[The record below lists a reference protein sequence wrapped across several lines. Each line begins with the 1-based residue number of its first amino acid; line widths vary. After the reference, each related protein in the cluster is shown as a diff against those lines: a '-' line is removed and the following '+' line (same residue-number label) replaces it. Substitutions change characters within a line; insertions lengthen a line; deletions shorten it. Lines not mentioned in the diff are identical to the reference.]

1 LRTGAGRGRYRGNK
15 MNGQL
20 IKVVSGFSS
29 RPIPLLAGAALL
41 LAFGMALSLHLGV
54 RQNTPG
60 EVWSALFGG
69 ASDTTALVIATL
81 RVPRTLIAPLVGA
94 GLGLAGLLLQSVSRN
109 PLASPD
115 LLGINAGAALAVVLA
130 VSVFNVTALLPLAL
144 IAAIGALGTTAL
156 VFALSAAAGGAM
168 TPVNTLL
175 AGVTLAGFFAAA
187 TQVVLVIDETA
198 METLIFW
205 LSGGFVDRSL
215 SLLAITAPVVAIGLV
230 VALFNARA
238 LDVLA
243 ADDQSAAALG
253 VPVSALRGLMLG
265 MAALLAAAAVTTA
278 GPVSFVG
285 LVAPHIAR
293 RLGGLD
299 HALLVPLS
307 ALVGASLAVYAD
319 VAARFIIYPS
329 EAPVGAVLAF
339 VGVPALVLL
348 LQAGTLR
355 QVRA

>member
-1 LRTGAGRGRYRGNK
+1 MLS
-15 MNGQL
+15 L
-20 IKVVSGFSS
+20 
-29 RPIPLLAGAALL
+29 
-41 LAFGMALSLHLGV
+41 GMVLSLHLGV
-54 RQNTPG
+54 RQNSPA
-60 EVWSALFGG
+60 EVWAALFGG
-69 ASDTTALVIATL
+69 GDDTASLVIATL
-81 RVPRTLIAPLVGA
+81 RVPRTLIAPVVGA

-115 LLGINAGAALAVVLA
+115 LLGINAGAALAVVIA
-130 VSVFNVTALLPLAL
+130 VAVFDVAGLLPLAA
-144 IAAIGALGTTAL
+144 IAALGALGTTAL
-156 VFALSAAAGGAM
+156 VFALALAAGGAM
-168 TPVNTLL
+168 SSVNTLL
-175 AGVTLAGFFAAA
+175 AGVTLAGFFAAG
-187 TQVVLVIDETA
+187 TQIVLVVDETA

-215 SLLAITAPVVAIGLV
+215 SLLWLAAPVT
-230 VALFNARA
+230 ALAFLIALINARA

-253 VPVSALRGLMLG
+253 VPVGALRALMLG
-265 MAALLAAAAVTTA
+265 LAALLAAAAVTTA

-293 RLGGLD
+293 RLAGAG
-299 HALLVPLS
+299 HAVLVPLS
-307 ALVGASLAVYAD
+307 AIIGAALAIYAD
-319 VAARFIIYPS
+319 IAARFVIHPS

-339 VGVPALVLL
+339 VGVPVLVIL

>member
-1 LRTGAGRGRYRGNK
+1 
-15 MNGQL
+15 M
-20 IKVVSGFSS
+20 SGFPARSS
-29 RPIPLLAGAALL
+29 RLLLPALALL
-41 LAFGMALSLHLGV
+41 SLGMVLSLHLGV
-54 RQNTPG
+54 RQNSPA
-60 EVWSALFGG
+60 EVWAALFGG
-69 ASDTTALVIATL
+69 GDDTASLVIATL
-81 RVPRTLIAPLVGA
+81 RVPRTLIAPVVGA

-115 LLGINAGAALAVVLA
+115 LLGINAGAALAVVIA
-130 VSVFNVTALLPLAL
+130 VAIFDVAGLLPLAL
-144 IAAIGALGTTAL
+144 IAALGALGTTAL
-156 VFALSAAAGGAM
+156 VFALALAAGGAM
-168 TPVNTLL
+168 SSVNTLL
-175 AGVTLAGFFAAA
+175 AGVTLAGFFAAG
-187 TQVVLVIDETA
+187 TQIVLVVDETA

-215 SLLAITAPVVAIGLV
+215 SLLWLAAPVT
-230 VALFNARA
+230 ALSFLIALLNARA

-253 VPVSALRGLMLG
+253 VPVGALRALMLG
-265 MAALLAAAAVTTA
+265 LAALLAAAAVTTA

-293 RLGGLD
+293 RLAGAG
-299 HALLVPLS
+299 HAVLVPLS
-307 ALVGASLAVYAD
+307 AIIGAALAIYAD
-319 VAARFIIYPS
+319 IAARFVIHPS

>member
-1 LRTGAGRGRYRGNK
+1 
-15 MNGQL
+15 M
-20 IKVVSGFSS
+20 V
-29 RPIPLLAGAALL
+29 
-41 LAFGMALSLHLGV
+41 LSLHLGV
-54 RQNTPG
+54 RQNSPA
-60 EVWSALFGG
+60 EVWAALFGG
-69 ASDTTALVIATL
+69 GDDTASLVIATL
-81 RVPRTLIAPLVGA
+81 RVPRTLIAPVVGA

-115 LLGINAGAALAVVLA
+115 LLGINAGAALAVVIA
-130 VSVFNVTALLPLAL
+130 VAIFDVAGLLPLAL
-144 IAAIGALGTTAL
+144 IAALGALGTTAL
-156 VFALSAAAGGAM
+156 VFALALAAGGAM
-168 TPVNTLL
+168 SSVNTLL
-175 AGVTLAGFFAAA
+175 AGVTLAGFFAAG
-187 TQVVLVIDETA
+187 TQIVLVVDETA

-215 SLLAITAPVVAIGLV
+215 SLLWLAAPVVAVAVL
-230 VALFNARA
+230 VALLNARA

-253 VPVSALRGLMLG
+253 VPVGALRALMLG
-265 MAALLAAAAVTTA
+265 LAALLAATAVTTA

-293 RLGGLD
+293 RLAGAG
-299 HALLVPLS
+299 HAVLVPLS
-307 ALVGASLAVYAD
+307 ALIGAALAISAD
-319 VAARFIIYPS
+319 IAARFVIHPS

-339 VGVPALVLL
+339 VGVPVLVIL

>member
-1 LRTGAGRGRYRGNK
+1 
-15 MNGQL
+15 M
-20 IKVVSGFSS
+20 V
-29 RPIPLLAGAALL
+29 
-41 LAFGMALSLHLGV
+41 LSLHLGV
-54 RQNTPG
+54 RQNSPA
-60 EVWSALFGG
+60 EVWAALFGG
-69 ASDTTALVIATL
+69 GDDTASLVIATL
-81 RVPRTLIAPLVGA
+81 RVPRTLIAPVVGA

-115 LLGINAGAALAVVLA
+115 LLGINAGAALAVVIA
-130 VSVFNVTALLPLAL
+130 VAVFDVAGLLPLAA
-144 IAAIGALGTTAL
+144 IAALGALGTTAL
-156 VFALSAAAGGAM
+156 VFALALAAGGAM
-168 TPVNTLL
+168 SSVNTLL
-175 AGVTLAGFFAAA
+175 AGVTLAGFFAAG
-187 TQVVLVIDETA
+187 TQIVLVVDETA

-215 SLLAITAPVVAIGLV
+215 SLLWLAAPVT
-230 VALFNARA
+230 ALAFLIALINARA

-253 VPVSALRGLMLG
+253 VPVGALRALMLG
-265 MAALLAAAAVTTA
+265 LAALLAAAAVTTA

-293 RLGGLD
+293 RLAGAG
-299 HALLVPLS
+299 HAVLVPLS
-307 ALVGASLAVYAD
+307 AIIGAALAIYAD
-319 VAARFIIYPS
+319 IAARFVIHPS

-339 VGVPALVLL
+339 VGVPVLVIL